1 MYQNNEEE
9 IELLRQYEDEDPL
22 ADKHKYFSD
31 GMDSDLEDKI
41 VSIVQYQAGVTKE
54 PSKANLSMPETRPTY
69 TTTANSSKSSA
80 NKIGKD
86 HASENT
92 SKKHTVFAITDE
104 HADVSFLSKEREK
117 ELVLDNTMSTSSSD
131 TEGLQV
137 TSYISLDKEDREQN
151 LKIHELVDSIIKCF
165 VLNATS
171 PDTQIMTAARV
182 VIGQVTADGVKKMII
197 LLSNVK
203 INSRHTVEQKRKK
216 EKDSI
221 SHLGKHTY
229 QDNEDDDNQS
239 LSDDSTEVKSA
250 ISISS
255 DDSSQDTNVNY
266 RMDISKKRR
275 GEATDD
281 DDSDDDRESSYNKDK
296 KLQSTSKRRKLNI
309 SDDTMTKRKPI

>member
-1 MYQNNEEE
+1 MYQDNEEE
-9 IELLRQYEDEDPL
+9 IELLRQYEDEDPS

-54 PSKANLSMPETRPTY
+54 P
-69 TTTANSSKSSA
+69 
-80 NKIGKD
+80 
-86 HASENT
+86 
-92 SKKHTVFAITDE
+92 TDE
-104 HADVSFLSKEREK
+104 HPDVSFLSKEREN
-117 ELVLDNTMSTSSSD
+117 ELVLADTMSTSSSD
-131 TEGLQV
+131 TEGLQI
-137 TSYISLDKEDREQN
+137 TNYISLDKEDREQN

-171 PDTQIMTAARV
+171 PDTQIMTAVRVNDVAKLIPENV

-197 LLSNVK
+197 LLLNVK
-203 INSRHTVEQKRKK
+203 IKSIIAIVGFVAKNVTQHHVATDSIIIISTKNQYSRHTVEQKRKK

-229 QDNEDDDNQS
+229 QDNEDDDSRS

-255 DDSSQDTNVNY
+255 DSSSQDTNVKH

-275 GEATDD
+275 GGATDD
-281 DDSDDDRESSYNKDK
+281 DDSDDDRELSYNKDK
-296 KLQSTSKRRKLNI
+296 KLQSTSKRRKLDI
-309 SDDTMTKRKPI
+309 SDDAMTKRKPI